1 MACRVDRRSFLN
13 NAVLAGA
20 ALGIRGQEERQLLA
34 MLENPTDASE
44 LKTQSGDS
52 ATPVGQIGN
61 LTISRIIAG
70 GNIIS
75 GWCHQRDL
83 LYVSTLAG
91 KYLTQEKQFDTMELM
106 EEQGINAISPDPSQL
121 EFINKYKD
129 ERGGKIQTIVG
140 VRQDWANFDKPF
152 WSSENTGNDD
162 MGFKEWID
170 KSIDLGATTL
180 YTQGG
185 YTERVLRSGDPKNI
199 EIIAKAIQ
207 YIREKGLQA
216 GLGCHDV
223 KVIETADAN
232 GIIPDYYFKTFHH
245 DNYWS
250 AHPRDDREPWSVDS
264 VRYVD
269 HNKFHDNIFDLFP
282 DKTQEIM
289 AKKKQP
295 WIAFK
300 TLAAGAIRPDSA
312 FEFCFKNGVD
322 FISVGMFDFQV
333 VEDVIVAKKVL
344 AMDAVKNRSR
354 AWRA

>member
-1 MACRVDRRSFLN
+1 MVCRVDRRSFLEKT
-13 NAVLAGA
+13 VLAGA
-20 ALGIRGQEERQLLA
+20 ALGVRGSEEKQLIAL
-34 MLENPTDASE
+34 LENPGDTKE
-44 LKTQSGDS
+44 LQKQSTGLPMP
-52 ATPVGQIGN
+52 TGKIGN
-61 LTISRIIAG
+61 LTISRIIGG

-106 EEQGINAISPDPSQL
+106 EEQGINTISPDVSQL

-129 ERGGKIQTIVG
+129 ERGGQIQTIVG
-140 VRQDWANFDKPF
+140 VRQDWAHLEKPF
-152 WSSENTGNDD
+152 WSNSDGSG
-162 MGFKEWID
+162 MKEWID
-170 KSIDLGATTL
+170 TCIDQGATTI

-185 YTERVLRSGDPKNI
+185 FTERALKSGGTGGI
-199 EIIAKAIQ
+199 EIIAKSIQ
-207 YIREKGLQA
+207 YIREKGLLA

-223 KVIETADAN
+223 KVIEMADEH
-232 GIIPDYYFKTFHH
+232 GIVPDYYFKTFHH

-250 AHPRDDREPWSVDS
+250 AHPRETREPWSVDN
-264 VRYVD
+264 VRSLD

-300 TLAAGAIRPDSA
+300 TLAAGAIRPESA
-312 FEFCFKNGVD
+312 FEFCFKNGAD
-322 FISVGMFDFQV
+322 FLAVGMFDFQI
-333 VEDVIVAKKVL
+333 VEDAIVAKKIL
-344 AMDAVKNRSR
+344 AMDAVKNRAR
-354 AWRA
+354 PWRA